1 MTRLHDAL
9 GGLRE
14 IPQWIVWNL
23 KWDSEENKFEKW
35 PAAGDASKPSAWLT
49 YADAV
54 AMVASR
60 PARTAA
66 LGFWLTA
73 QCGYFFLDIDNAA
86 SNGAWSPFALE
97 LVAQFPGALVEVSS
111 SGRGLHVI
119 GKTRAPMLPH
129 SSRGTDG
136 LELYSHARGICFGLT
151 GGAQG
156 SADTFHD
163 YAVRALIA
171 ERFPPIERKESAG
184 PDPRWRGPA
193 DDDALID
200 VMLRSRQSA
209 QAAFGGKPS
218 FKQLWEGKAEKNSE
232 NDMALLSRLAFW
244 TGNDWERM
252 VRLARRSGMVRD
264 KWSDHRTYLAETAR
278 KAANCATVYQER
290 STFVPPKI
298 RSDVSSVDELM
309 RAEFRPVQWAIRNV
323 LPEGV
328 TIFSAAPKMGK
339 SWLVLQ
345 WCMAVA
351 GGAPVWGGREP
362 EEAGEALYLSLE
374 DNPRRLQ
381 RRVGTLMKVFPK
393 GMSLARLHFSTEW
406 PKAEAGVEKIAE
418 WLRQH
423 PGCRLVVIDT
433 VAAFRES
440 DPGRRS
446 AYAFDYEVGAQL
458 KPLAKEFQCAIVLVA
473 HNRKMA
479 SNDVMQ
485 QVSGTTGLTG
495 SVDNVLMLER
505 LRGSKEAALH
515 VDGRDIEEPSRLAL
529 SHDGGPWRFLGN
541 ADDVTRTRER
551 TEIRQ
556 ALIALKGAGT
566 AKEIHEALGGTL
578 SLNAVRLR
586 LSRMARGGELNN
598 AEGLYTLKIST
609 PDLPPMP
616 PLDVVT

>member
-9 GGLRE
+9 GGVRE

-60 PARTAA
+60 PPRTAA

-73 QCGYFFLDIDNAA
+73 QCGYFFLDVDNAA
-86 SNGAWSPFALE
+86 SSGAWSPLALNM
-97 LVAQFPGALVEVSS
+97 VARFPSALVEVSS

-119 GKTRAPMLPH
+119 GRTRGPMLPH
-129 SSRGTDG
+129 ASRGANG

-151 GGAQG
+151 GEAQG

-163 YAVRALIA
+163 DAVRTLIG
-171 ERFPPIERKESAG
+171 ERFLPRPVREHEGRN
-184 PDPRWRGPA
+184 PDWRGPE
-193 DDDALID
+193 DDAELLRR
-200 VMLRSRQSA
+200 MLAAKKSA
-209 QAAFGGKPS
+209 AATLGGKPS
-218 FKQLWEGKAEKNSE
+218 LAQLWSGEAERNSE
-232 NDMALLSRLAFW
+232 NDLALMAHLAWW
-244 TGNDWERM
+244 TGNDVPRM
-252 VRLARRSGMVRD
+252 IRLAKQSGAARE
-264 KWSDHRTYLAETAR
+264 KWARHRTYLRDTAER
-278 KAANCATVYQER
+278 AANCATVYQER
-290 STFVPPKI
+290 SIVVPPKI
-298 RSDVSSVDELM
+298 RSDVTSVDELM
-309 RAEFRPVQWAIRNV
+309 RAEFRPVQWAIRDV

-381 RRVGTLMKVFPK
+381 RRVGTLMKAFPK

-479 SNDVMQ
+479 SSDVMQ

-598 AEGLYTLKIST
+598 AEGLYALKIST
-609 PDLPPMP
+609 PDLPP
-616 PLDVVT
+616 LDVLT